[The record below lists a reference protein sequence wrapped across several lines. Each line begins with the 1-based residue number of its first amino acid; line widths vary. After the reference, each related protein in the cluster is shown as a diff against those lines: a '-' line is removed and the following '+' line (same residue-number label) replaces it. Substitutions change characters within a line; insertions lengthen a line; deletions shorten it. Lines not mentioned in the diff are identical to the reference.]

1 MTGAILITGILIGMI
16 STIALIKAIL
26 KIEEAREDEVRERY
40 EARQRQLRMRQKM
53 NEPREPQE
61 QAIIEQTRK
70 ELQERAEGGRRT

>member
-16 STIALIKAIL
+16 STVALIKAIL
-26 KIEEAREDEVRERY
+26 KIEEAREEEVRERL
-40 EARQRQLRMRQKM
+40 EARQRQLLMRQKM